1 MIYGLTQRF
10 KSAFIG
16 DRDFYKKVLFLAV
29 PIIMQ
34 NLMTNFVNLLDNIM
48 VGQLGT
54 VQMSGVSIANQLIF
68 VVNLSLFGG
77 MSGPGIFGAQFFGA
91 KNIEGVRNTLRFKF
105 WTALII
111 AGAAIVI
118 LHTGGVRLISLYL
131 TGQGDLKEASEMLSY
146 GSKYL
151 KIMLFGLLP
160 FSLSQAYS
168 TTLRETGETMLPLK
182 AGIAAVLVNFVFNFV
197 LIFGKLGFPE
207 MGVAGAAIATVIS
220 RYVECAII
228 VMYTHI
234 HSGRFPFVLGLYR
247 SLKIPLSLSKNIL
260 KKGTPLLLNEILWSM
275 SVTTMTQIFSTCGL
289 NVVGGLNI
297 SSTATN
303 LFNVIFISIGAA
315 SAVIVGQSL
324 GAKEI
329 DKAKALV
336 WKLIFFNAFACIFV
350 GSVLAAAAPLI
361 SKLYNTSADVQDLA
375 THFMRMSALF
385 MPFHAVT
392 HICYF
397 TIRSGGKTVVTFFFD
412 SAYSWLISIPI
423 AYVLAHYSGLSILI
437 IYPLSYVGDTL
448 KSILGVIIIR
458 TGFWAQNFVS
468 DNAVECE
475 TESVVNS
482 EG

>member
-1 MIYGLTQRF
+1 
-10 KSAFIG
+10 
-16 DRDFYKKVLFLAV
+16 
-29 PIIMQ
+29 
-34 NLMTNFVNLLDNIM
+34 
-48 VGQLGT
+48 
-54 VQMSGVSIANQLIF
+54 
-68 VVNLSLFGG
+68 
-77 MSGPGIFGAQFFGA
+77 
-91 KNIEGVRNTLRFKF
+91 
-105 WTALII
+105 
-111 AGAAIVI
+111 
-118 LHTGGVRLISLYL
+118 
-131 TGQGDLKEASEMLSY
+131 
-146 GSKYL
+146 
-151 KIMLFGLLP
+151 
-160 FSLSQAYS
+160 
-168 TTLRETGETMLPLK
+168 
-182 AGIAAVLVNFVFNFV
+182 
-197 LIFGKLGFPE
+197 
-207 MGVAGAAIATVIS
+207 
-220 RYVECAII
+220 
-228 VMYTHI
+228 MYTHI